1 MTRVPTCAS
10 SQLKR
15 FRKSSGS
22 TQQWR
27 YEYRHEPSA
36 TSTRSRARGN
46 QLRFLL
52 RGRCSARW
60 PAKGV
65 DAKRG
70 QALADVIGTIAPYVE
85 NGQVAGARIGR
96 PGSLFRA
103 VGIERGD
110 VVVQVNGE
118 SFTSA
123 QSLLPLL
130 AELAHAQSFELVV
143 RSSAGATRT
152 VRCADRSTGC
162 L

>member
-118 SFTSA
+118 SLTSA
-123 QSLLPLL
+123 QSVLQLRYVSRGSGRPD
-130 AELAHAQSFELVV
+130 AN
-143 RSSAGATRT
+143 RAGVHLKPRP
-152 VRCADRSTGC
+152 RCGRMDRRGI
-162 L
+162 